1 MTKFRIR
8 ALRER
13 RGVTQIELAR
23 LVGTTKSAVSLWES
37 GETMPSAD
45 KLPTIAAVLEVEV
58 GELYDDATI
67 RAAGEAARAAVASK
81 AAADARAL
89 AAEH

>member
-45 KLPTIAAVLEVEV
+45 KLPTIAAVLECEV

-89 AAEH
+89 AAES